1 MISFL
6 KKKKTIA
13 THSGS
18 FHADDIFA
26 CATLGLYLEQ
36 KKIPY
41 RIVRTRD
48 EEVIQNADYVVDVGG
63 TYDHTLNRYDH
74 HQPGGAGKRTND
86 IPYAAFGLIWKHYG
100 LLLSNQSEEVVFDI
114 DRRIVQPIDAIDNGI
129 SVSEPTQLGICDYGI
144 HGIVGAYQNT
154 WKEVEERDT
163 QLESFLSLVRFFK
176 SLLKREIQCSFDRLE
191 MVQKIQEI
199 YDTTSDKT
207 ILEIPYHV
215 TIGALLQV
223 LDKHKEVMFIVSRSN
238 THWKAL
244 ALRKEA
250 CSFEN
255 RKSMP
260 ASWAGKRG
268 VEFADITGVPDALFC
283 HNALFMAVAET
294 REGAWELARK
304 ALSEKS

>member
-6 KKKKTIA
+6 KKKKTIV
-13 THSGS
+13 THNGS

-41 RIVRTRD
+41 RIIRTRD
-48 EEVIQNADYVVDVGG
+48 ENLIHNADYVVDVGG
-63 TYDHTLNRYDH
+63 GYDHTLKHYDH
-74 HQPGGAGKRTND
+74 HQPGGAGKRPND
-86 IPYAAFGLIWKHYG
+86 VPYAAFGLVWKHYG
-100 LLLSNQSEEVVFDI
+100 PLLCGGNDEVIYDL

-154 WKEVEERDT
+154 WKETKKQES
-163 QLESFLSLVRFFK
+163 QLKNFLSLVNFFK
-176 SLLKREIQCSFDRLE
+176 SLVKREIECSFDRLE

-199 YDTTSDKT
+199 YETTTDKT

-215 TIGALLQV
+215 SIGALLQV

-260 ASWAGKRG
+260 IHWAGKRG
-268 VEFADITGVPDALFC
+268 LEFAEITGVPDAIFC
-283 HNALFMAVAET
+283 HNARFLAVAKT

-304 ALSEKS
+304 ALAEKK